1 MALADFDPESDFVA
15 YARSCGWLGDADFG
29 LLDVGASGGID
40 RFWRQFEPNLRAVG
54 FDPLASEV
62 ERLNAAEAGDRVRYV
77 PAWITSGSQGL
88 EAWRHPEAE
97 ETPNAFTMTSAQRV
111 YELAEYDVRKEVFNS
126 GDELRYTDTR
136 MSLDMWCAEHPE
148 WTTDF
153 LKIDVDGYDLH
164 ALRGADAL
172 LSGDRRPLGILTEA
186 QLHDPHHTPGVAFG
200 EIDVYL
206 RARGYR
212 LFDLDLKRY
221 SRYGLPQPFC
231 SDMIAETVAG
241 GVQAC
246 DALYFLDPCLDDAA
260 FARLQAQADRRG
272 FQKLVMLFAG
282 YTMPDCAAQVLMTC
296 RERGVSLG
304 GVDPDAALDRLATP
318 NVLGARSHAEYLA
331 AFESDPGCLFPSR
344 LRKSDLEHESVDDW
358 LPELKVAAAGR
369 RDGGLIV
376 TDRDGGHACFGPYR
390 RLAPGR
396 YRLRGAVV
404 VTAGRADAE
413 IVAELVVDEALQQ
426 SQTLPGDTPGIRR
439 IEIAF
444 ELTASAE
451 APAVQLRLFN
461 PPGVSL
467 VLAELALSGRA
478 GGDANGDATGDAHG
492 AAKKS
497 SPVVSVMPPTGIG
510 RQTVLY
516 RGRPVPEGLRYATPR
531 TPRGDV
537 RSLIRSL
544 HPRRSPRELIRL
556 GARDDGGYLVPDD
569 LAGIGACFS
578 PGVHHVSAFETDCA
592 NRGMPVFMADQSVDG
607 PAVDHPGFTFTK
619 KFVGASAS
627 DTTLTMDD
635 WVRASVPDTEG
646 DLLLQMD
653 IEGAEFE
660 SLLSMS
666 TGLMNRFR
674 IAVIEFHDLQL
685 LWDRPYY
692 ERTLEPTFRK
702 LAATH
707 TCVHLHPNNYSPVI
721 DEGGIAIPPLLEAT
735 FLRNDRLDA
744 AAGEQFATAFPHPQD
759 RDNTPPRPTVVLPE
773 NWYGGG

>member
-15 YARSCGWLGDADFG
+15 YARSCGWLGDAALG

-77 PAWITSGSQGL
+77 PAWITSGAQGL

-153 LKIDVDGYDLH
+153 LKVDVDGYDLH

-186 QLHDPHHTPGVAFG
+186 QLHDPHHTPDVAFG

-206 RARGYR
+206 RSRGYR

-221 SRYGLPQPFC
+221 SRYGLPQPFA
-231 SDMIAETVAG
+231 SDMIAETRAG

-246 DALYFLDPCLDDAA
+246 DALYFLDPCLDEAA
-260 FARLQAQADRRG
+260 FERLQKQTDRRG

-296 RERGVSLG
+296 RDKGVGLD
-304 GVDPDAALDRLATP
+304 GVDIDAALDRLAIP

-331 AFESDPGCLFPSR
+331 AFESDPGRLFPSR
-344 LRKSDLEHESVDDW
+344 LRKSDLENEGVDDW
-358 LPELKVAAAGR
+358 LPELEVAAAGR
-369 RDGGLIV
+369 RDGGLIA
-376 TDRDGGHACFGPYR
+376 TDGTGGHACFGPYR

-396 YRLRGAVV
+396 YRLQGAVV
-404 VTAGRADAE
+404 VTAGQPDAE
-413 IVAELVVDEALQQ
+413 IVAELVVDEAVRQR
-426 SQTLPGDTPGIRR
+426 QTLPGDTPGIHR

-444 ELTASAE
+444 ELAAAVE

-461 PPGVSL
+461 PPGISL
-467 VLAELALSGRA
+467 VLAELGLSGRA
-478 GGDANGDATGDAHG
+478 GETAAGDGIKGG
-492 AAKKS
+492 
-497 SPVVSVMPPTGIG
+497 PVVSVMPPTGIG

-516 RGRPVPEGLRYATPR
+516 RGRSVPDGLRYATPR

-544 HPRRSPRELIRL
+544 HPRRTPGALIRM
-556 GARDDGGYLVPDD
+556 GAPDDGGYLVPDD
-569 LAGIGACFS
+569 LDGIAACFS
-578 PGVHHVSAFETDCA
+578 PGVHHESSFETDCA
-592 NRGMPVFMADQSVDG
+592 NRGMPVFMADHSVDG
-607 PAVDHPGFTFTK
+607 PAVAHPNFHFTRK
-619 KFVGASAS
+619 HVGASAS

-635 WVRASVPDTEG
+635 WVRSSLPDTDG

-660 SLLSMS
+660 CLLSMS
-666 TGLMNRFR
+666 HALMNRWR
-674 IAVIEFHDLQL
+674 VAVIEFHDLQL
-685 LWDRPYY
+685 LWDRPYF

-735 FLRNDRLDA
+735 FLRNDRL
-744 AAGEQFATAFPHPQD
+744 GTEGFATAFPHPQD
-759 RDNTPPRPTVVLPE
+759 RDNTPPRPPVVLPA
-773 NWYGGG
+773 NWYGGE